1 MGWGEG
7 PRREEPAEGLPAHGG
22 RSFVSR
28 GEQGTRVLGGVAG
41 ENAGDARLTGQRVPV
56 AVLGA
61 VVWG

>member
-1 MGWGEG
+1 MSLE
-7 PRREEPAEGLPAHGG
+7 
-22 RSFVSR
+22 

-41 ENAGDARLTGQRVPV
+41 EKAGDARLTGQRVPV